1 MRKLILL
8 ILLCLPLAATA
19 QSIHFKVG
27 GGLSSHYGSDAKM
40 VGAFKIGVGYEWE
53 FSQSLTFMPSLNVY
67 GKGWKDP
74 NQTVFIYDDAGHQR
88 FDETTGEPLTGIKNR
103 TTTANYLELPLIFNY
118 YIRTGEQRY
127 VVLAAGPYVS
137 YGISGKQKTKGD
149 AEKEGSEKL
158 YYEEKTFN
166 EVGTHRF
173 DAGIQAMAGYQFPSG
188 LTLGIEA
195 DFGLTKFNTAGNR
208 NISALI
214 SLGYKL

>member
-1 MRKLILL
+1 MRKTILT
-8 ILLCLPLAATA
+8 ILLCLPVTLAA
-19 QSIHFKVG
+19 QSLHFKVG
-27 GGLSSHYGSDAKM
+27 GGLSSHYDNEAKM

-53 FSQSLTFMPSLNVY
+53 FSQSLTFMPSVNIY

-74 NQTVFIYDDAGHQR
+74 NQTVYIYDDNGQQR
-88 FDETTGEPLTGIKNR
+88 FDETTGKPLTGIKNR
-103 TTTANYLELPLIFNY
+103 TTTANYLEVPLVFNY
-118 YIRTGEQRY
+118 YIRTGERHY
-127 VVLAAGPYVS
+127 IVLAAGPYVA

-158 YYEEKTFN
+158 YYEDKTFN

-173 DAGIQAMAGYQFPSG
+173 DAGIQTMVGYQFSSG
-188 LTLGIEA
+188 LTLGVEA
-195 DFGLTKFNTAGNR
+195 DFGIAKFNTNGNR